1 MPTVDEMLAQAR
13 ETLDR
18 VGPEEAA
25 QAMQRDAV
33 LVDIRSDEQRARD
46 GHVPGAVRVARNV
59 MEWRCDP
66 TGDHRDPQVSDPS
79 RPLILFCDEGY
90 ASSLAAAI
98 LQDLGHP
105 QATDLDGGFQAWRAA
120 GLPVVSADGGG

>member
-1 MPTVDEMLAQAR
+1 MPTVDQMLAHARATLTRVDPEQA
-13 ETLDR
+13 
-18 VGPEEAA
+18 VAA
-25 QAMQRDAV
+25 RDGGAI

-46 GHVPGAVRVARNV
+46 GVIPGTVRIARNV

-66 TGDHRDPQVSDPS
+66 QGSHRDPQVSDPAT
-79 RPLILFCDEGY
+79 PLILFCDEGY

-105 QATDLDGGFQAWRAA
+105 DATDLDGGFQAWRAA
-120 GLPVVSADGGG
+120 GLPITSL